1 MGKMDRGYCTEGQF
15 QKVKEAMNEKF
26 TIRVIILEG
35 SDLGLWMYV
44 RVCFC
49 RTEAYLGLHFKKSL
63 YEKFRIKT
71 PMPFYHTILR
81 IYPVLCS
88 HLLHNR
94 EKRRM
99 MAETEH
105 KFYNMK

>member
-1 MGKMDRGYCTEGQF
+1 
-15 QKVKEAMNEKF
+15 
-26 TIRVIILEG
+26 
-35 SDLGLWMYV
+35 
-44 RVCFC
+44 
-49 RTEAYLGLHFKKSL
+49 
-63 YEKFRIKT
+63 
-71 PMPFYHTILR
+71 MPFYHTFMR

-88 HLLHNR
+88 HLLLHR